1 MLWDMRKKVVADII
15 YLQLFKTFLLIG
27 MFGFGGGYASMELI
41 RSRVVDQQ
49 MWLTTNEFTDIISIA
64 EMTPGPLGINI
75 ASFTGLRVGGVGG
88 ALLATGAYVLP
99 AVIIVI
105 ILAKLY
111 FKCRS
116 SKVFQGVLKGL
127 HPGVVAMVLSATV
140 TLACNAFWGGKSAI
154 SVSNTNIM
162 AIMIAC
168 IVAVLLQKKKIGPIQ
183 GILLSGVVGALI
195 YSIV

>member
-1 MLWDMRKKVVADII
+1 MI
-15 YLQLFKTFLLIG
+15 YIQLFKTFFLIG
-27 MFGFGGGYASMELI
+27 MFSFGGGYASMELI
-41 RSRVVDQQ
+41 RSRVVEQQ
-49 MWLTTNEFTDIISIA
+49 LWLTTNEFTDIISIA

-75 ASFTGLRVGGVGG
+75 ASFTGIRVGGVGG
-88 ALLATGAYVLP
+88 AVVATGAYVLP
-99 AVIIVI
+99 AIVIVI

-116 SKVFQGVLKGL
+116 SKIFQGILKGL

-140 TLACNAFWGGKSAI
+140 TLGCNAFWGGKSLI
-154 SVSNTNIM
+154 SIPNTNIL
-162 AIMIAC
+162 AIIIAC

-195 YSIV
+195 YAVV